1 MKKKQIIGLVVAAAL
16 FVGVSAASVF
26 TNTISKNLLQN
37 SADDIINLG
46 GSYQFNPP
54 SEDYIAIVRVEGT
67 IREQSGSSTLE
78 ASSGYQ
84 HDSTMNYIDE
94 LMDDSNNKGILLYVD
109 SPGGTVYESEELY
122 QKLKEYKETTKRP
135 IWDYMAHYAASGGYM
150 VSMASDKI
158 YANSNTT
165 TGSIGVI
172 MSGYDMSGLYKKLGI
187 RYVSIT
193 SGKNKDSSKF
203 TDEQIAIYQDQIN
216 EAYEKFVNI
225 VADGRD
231 MSVEDVK
238 KLADGRTY
246 TAKQAKN
253 NGLIDEIS
261 LYQDMKDAM
270 SKKLGTSTFY
280 EMESDEGFLQSLFS
294 KAESLVPKSEAQV
307 LTETAK
313 SVESGVPMYYAEQL
327 R

>member
-67 IREQSGSSTLE
+67 IQEQSGSSTLE

-225 VADGRD
+225 V
-231 MSVEDVK
+231 
-238 KLADGRTY
+238 
-246 TAKQAKN
+246 QAKN

-261 LYQDMKDAM
+261 LYPDMKDAM

-280 EMESDEGFLQSLFS
+280 EMESDEGLLQSLFS